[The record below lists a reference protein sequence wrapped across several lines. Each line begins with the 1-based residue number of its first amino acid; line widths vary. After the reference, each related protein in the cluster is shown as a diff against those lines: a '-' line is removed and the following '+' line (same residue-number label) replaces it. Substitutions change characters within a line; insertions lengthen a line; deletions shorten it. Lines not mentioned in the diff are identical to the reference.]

1 MIQEKVYQIKLSH
14 LIIGG
19 ILLLLLLYLIY
30 VRIQP
35 TPTPDYSKYK
45 QKIEELQKE
54 INRLKNAQDTLTID
68 LGKQQKV
75 IDSLDNEVIET
86 EKELIKTR
94 LYYDKKIKYLTSSS
108 PSELNDFFSK
118 RYK

>member
-1 MIQEKVYQIKLSH
+1 MVKDKTFQLKLSH

-19 ILLLLLLYLIY
+19 IFLLLLLYLIY

-35 TPTPDYSKYK
+35 TPVPDYSKYK

-54 INRLKNAQDTLTID
+54 IDKLKNDQNILTID
-68 LGKQQKV
+68 LGKQKKV
-75 IDSLDNEVIET
+75 IDSLDNEVIKT
-86 EKELIKTR
+86 EKELTKTR
-94 LYYDKKIKYLTSSS
+94 LYYDKKIKDLISSS

>member
-1 MIQEKVYQIKLSH
+1 MIKNKTFEIKLSH

-35 TPTPDYSKYK
+35 TTTTDYTRYK

-54 INRLKNAQDTLTID
+54 IDRLKNTQDTLTID
-68 LGKQQKV
+68 LGKQRKV
-75 IDSLDNEVIET
+75 IDSLDNEVIKT

-94 LYYDKKIKYLTSSS
+94 LYYDKKIKDLISSS